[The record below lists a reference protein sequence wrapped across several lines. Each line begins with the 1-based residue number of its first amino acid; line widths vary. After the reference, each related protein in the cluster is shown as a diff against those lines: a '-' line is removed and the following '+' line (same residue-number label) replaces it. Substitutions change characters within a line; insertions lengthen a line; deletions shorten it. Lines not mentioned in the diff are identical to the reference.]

1 MSTNIHFK
9 AIREIQ
15 VIKTGKIEN
24 QTMQFHEWQTDTT
37 TTYKIM
43 NSDDKIAAYKEWV
56 LSISKDMPNKI
67 YHPDDIF
74 AEGEP
79 IGETIINV
87 GKEHIAEFED
97 WIRDVTEQGY
107 EVYAEAW

>member
-15 VIKTGKIEN
+15 VVKTGKIEN
-24 QTMQFHEWQTDTT
+24 QTMQFHEWQTPTEIT
-37 TTYKIM
+37 NKIM